1 MIETP
6 KPKTQW
12 FAEILD
18 ISGVPA
24 IFVFDKKKDLLKY
37 IQDML
42 QGGGVL
48 NRVIKGKQVPTRVTK
63 KVEID

>member
-1 MIETP
+1 MIEAP

-12 FAEILD
+12 FAEIID

-24 IFVFDKKKDLLKY
+24 IFTFDNKKDLLRY

-48 NRVIKGKQVPTRVTK
+48 NRVIKGKVIPTRVTK
-63 KVEID
+63 KVEIA